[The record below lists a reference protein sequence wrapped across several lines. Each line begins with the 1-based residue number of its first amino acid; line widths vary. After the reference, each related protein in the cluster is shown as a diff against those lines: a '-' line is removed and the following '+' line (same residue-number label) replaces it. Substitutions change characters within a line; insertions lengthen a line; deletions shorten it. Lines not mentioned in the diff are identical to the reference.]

1 MQQKS
6 GFLMM
11 RLICLKVLKACFIL
25 SYKKYLSIFS
35 KPGDKRPVSPV
46 VKDTATAYADNDER
60 VRNDIQ
66 SSYSVSTDDFYDL
79 SSHSVSTD
87 DLSIHY

>member
-1 MQQKS
+1 MVTCM
-6 GFLMM
+6 G
-11 RLICLKVLKACFIL
+11 I
-25 SYKKYLSIFS
+25 YYTTKYLQILCLFVFFS

-66 SSYSVSTDDFYDL
+66 SSYSVSTNNLVMSQY
-79 SSHSVSTD
+79 
-87 DLSIHY
+87 